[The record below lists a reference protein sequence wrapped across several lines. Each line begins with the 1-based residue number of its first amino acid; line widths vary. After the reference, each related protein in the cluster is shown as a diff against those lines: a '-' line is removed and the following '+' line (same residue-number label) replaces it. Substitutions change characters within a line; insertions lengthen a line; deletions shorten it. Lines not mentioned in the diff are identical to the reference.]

1 VCVCVRRTFALDMVS
16 LRRDDKIAGCVPR
29 KRDLI

>member
-1 VCVCVRRTFALDMVS
+1 VCVSEALDVVS